1 MSMTD
6 ASANASKRNL
16 PEWPPRCSPS
26 PVDLN
31 FVVRQ
36 AGAAFSYPNH
46 NETLPRDYTLGDA
59 LARVI
64 QEARTFV
71 QQVTAL
77 FDESEYGNFVTRAET
92 MVPANTW
99 HRLQSYATLAQSN
112 LPDPMHLKP
121 GGGGIMFLS
130 GRPLPE
136 AGPDQEL
143 ADLLDRIYRIWW
155 PFRPHAVIQG
165 SGDPITVPGAVLTAV
180 ERIAN
185 ALEDTCKRARR
196 LPDDGKAET
205 DPKPASVLP
214 ISGTVACK
222 RYAVSKS
229 ALCRAVKQRTL
240 TDHRKPGG
248 PANASLL
255 LDESEVAARWPQAIT
270 PNQSAL
276 ISHQARSI
284 RVKPQPGVC
293 HRRFLNDTCLRS
305 RLFAAVMG
313 SLDLRLP

>member
-1 MSMTD
+1 MAD
-6 ASANASKRNL
+6 ASAKAAKRNL

-77 FDESEYGNFVTRAET
+77 FDESKNGDFFTRAET

-112 LPDPMHLKP
+112 LPDPWQPRP
-121 GGGGIMFLS
+121 GRGTMFLT
-130 GRPLPE
+130 GRPQPE

-143 ADLLDRIYRIWW
+143 ADLLGRIYRMWW

-165 SGDPITVPGAVLTAV
+165 SGDPITVPGPVLAAV

-196 LPDDGKAET
+196 PPDEGKRET
-205 DPKPASVLP
+205 DPKPAKVLP
-214 ISGTVACK
+214 ITGTVACE

-229 ALCRAVKQRTL
+229 GLCRAIKQGTL
-240 TDHRKPGG
+240 TDHRTPGS

-255 LDESEVAARWPQAIT
+255 LDETEIARRWP
-270 PNQSAL
+270 N
-276 ISHQARSI
+276 RK
-284 RVKPQPGVC
+284 R
-293 HRRFLNDTCLRS
+293 
-305 RLFAAVMG
+305 
-313 SLDLRLP
+313 

>member
-1 MSMTD
+1 MAD
-6 ASANASKRNL
+6 RNANASKL
-16 PEWPPRCSPS
+16 PSWNARSLS

-31 FVVRQ
+31 FVIRQ

-77 FDESEYGNFVTRAET
+77 FDESENGDFVTRAET

-99 HRLQSYATLAQSN
+99 YRLQIYATLAQSN
-112 LPDPMHLKP
+112 LPDPWQPRP
-121 GGGGIMFLS
+121 GRGVMFLS
-130 GRPLPE
+130 GKPQPE

-143 ADLLDRIYRIWW
+143 ADLLGRIYRMWW

-165 SGDPITVPGAVLTAV
+165 SGDPIAVPGPVLAAV

-185 ALEDTCKRARR
+185 ALEDTCKRAGWQ
-196 LPDDGKAET
+196 PDNKTGGT
-205 DPKPASVLP
+205 DPKPAKVLP
-214 ISGTVACK
+214 ITGTVACE

-229 ALCRAVKQRTL
+229 ALCRAIKQGRL
-240 TDHRKPGG
+240 TDHRKPGS
-248 PANASLL
+248 PANAVLL
-255 LDESEVAARWPQAIT
+255 LDESEVAARWPK
-270 PNQSAL
+270 
-276 ISHQARSI
+276 R
-284 RVKPQPGVC
+284 
-293 HRRFLNDTCLRS
+293 
-305 RLFAAVMG
+305 
-313 SLDLRLP
+313 